1 MTKGSNYLLI
11 ETLVGHPYPLLQEV
25 NEKAKVKQI
34 KAAKTNLD
42 LRFI

>member
-1 MTKGSNYLLI
+1 MNYLLI
-11 ETLVGHPYPLLQEV
+11 ETLVGQPYPLLQEAKE
-25 NEKAKVKQI
+25 NAKVKQI